1 MKYIVETIVNLIV
14 NNAPAKDGEMMIRVD
29 SFEDIKIYEEI
40 SRNVSKMLS
49 DMNLSVKIKLAKN
62 KWRHFQNNTDDSV
75 YLQAMEQNHWIAE
88 EESITHYR
96 NLHDTN
102 VLILLGTEDEEDK
115 GGLLNCYAIAPD
127 VLVNELTGN
136 YFDVFAGVLDFGQT
150 EIDAVNKLY
159 KDLFDF
165 IAIDICKLSNLLD
178 DWANKISTI
187 DDFIELFYGA
197 LPLWGL
203 PFKKMELPSLK
214 DLKPKSNIL
223 RIQQKFISRQIFK
236 KLSKNQYNKYKAQIE
251 TYEKEGHQYCS
262 SWTGWANQGIK
273 SYDELS
279 SIILSYARGERVE
292 EYKEKLLNT
301 DFSIIEDI
309 LDIKIIKEK
318 KEKTAISFVVGDPL
332 EAFSNALLQMLCVVK
347 ETDLDVT
354 TFEFDISQAEIVS
367 MYSDAE
373 DEEEKQQL
381 RNTWQTICKHT
392 NGVFDYLNRNMWYVN
407 DEEVNIS
414 CSPDT
419 IFSPKCTLLNIDN
432 GYVKAASSNNRIS
445 KIDFS
450 IKCKD
455 ATGDIVKNGNK
466 ITIRAFQ
473 WKFSSADDWL
483 HNFSDICLLD
493 KFNNPDNIY
502 IPVATINKLTSLLF
516 AKSEEEFFD
525 LYDESDIRFDF
536 DLAKYVDENTTADT
550 KLISAKFDKLGKKF
564 VKFIHAVSNEGF
576 YACICKEQS
585 ELIELV
591 DEYTKLGN
599 ELAKTSIPE
608 NQKWLLDAFIHAF
621 NIEETTKVLSD
632 DTTVRCCV
640 VPAWHPASLEKLND
654 QKIFFLD
661 GCTEWWKEQ
670 SNAEKVKKKDIE
682 ETIENLM
689 QMSMIQSSLDIFP
702 SYGQQ
707 YYGAVNSF
715 GTFSVYGR
723 NDIENNSRLKDMIH
737 KDAIYDDDFDGK
749 ENAKMNDNA
758 KMIYGVLADYTKAF
772 PNSYR
777 NLSIVFVDPTELQPI
792 IASIYKYIE
801 IEKKRHPN
809 DKINISIQ
817 ILVKPENK
825 GGRNYLAY
833 WMDECFSQD
842 ANVSIKTYLNEWRTK
857 SDIDKLL
864 NGNNDIVFVMDLLK
878 VNNLQFVKES
888 GAVRLDLSQCKFPIV
903 FKPSPVSD
911 TSSNIKR
918 RIELSQPQF
927 GSAYAHTQVAR
938 YRNNSETIPD
948 GNFIAVRE
956 VCIDTDA
963 QIIVHSLHEKAY
975 WVVCIDSGMDGALL
989 RNDDQHPNEY
999 SIIGFSTGKGAY
1011 GQYNLTITA
1020 RKPILETIQK
1030 KLESRLYQLFHW
1042 EKSKIDKA
1050 AKLCLKEAS
1059 GLDGISLLSA
1069 INQKDHNVN
1078 EFMAYVLTS
1087 LREKEASMDSALKI
1101 VIHLDSYKHWF
1112 SGEIE
1117 KDDDESQSRPDFLV
1131 LEAKVTEDEKLKLNA
1146 TVTECKIS
1154 SVSYATHH
1162 KENAIGQVKHGIK
1175 RLSTIFDPNSKSI
1188 KRRYWYAQLY
1198 RALAFAQVTFSDNS
1212 SEFAELSSKLRSV
1225 LDGNFDIEWNGK
1237 VLGYWLDMENDSEV
1251 MIDTDVSTIKLY
1263 DIPQKRI
1270 QHLLLDEAIDGL
1282 QYVDINA
1289 GVLID
1294 EENQEQQIEEREKEL
1309 KEELKLMHY
1318 QKNRS
1323 TSYSFGEENGNGL
1336 SMVVESSSNYLV
1348 NNKADNTPLE
1358 AVESNSEEV
1367 EDKSQQETNND
1378 KEVNVDDDEVNTTVA
1393 DSIEESTN
1401 ESTSD
1406 DNTVSVQ
1413 KMDDAVGLNE
1423 TRVLIGSDKLSDEV
1437 CWEFGHKQLANR
1449 HLLIT
1454 GTSGQGKTYS
1464 IQTMLYELSKSN
1476 VSSVIFDYTE
1486 GFRLDQLEKEFVNNM
1501 GNRIDQRVVKFENVP
1516 INPFKR
1522 QFIEFAGNKY
1532 PEKDSDVAARF
1543 ANIMTHVYSFGDQQ
1557 SAAIFDA
1564 VRVGLSKYKDGM
1576 NMQYFQEELE
1586 NEKQVNKAAQTVIS
1600 KMQPFFYSIEFEED
1614 SSFDWGDVIYPSES
1628 KATIFQL
1635 TAIDRDM
1642 QVIITELMLWDLWYY
1657 STKNGNKEKPFV
1669 VVLDEAQNLS
1679 HKDKSPSCK
1688 ILTEGRKFGWS
1699 AWYATQSLKVLDDEE
1714 VTRLMQAAFKLYFKP
1729 TDDEIIKMAKQLDPT
1744 DGSTWL
1750 NALKGLKKGQ
1760 CIVVGERVKKD
1771 DRFGLTKPTITSVTA
1786 FNGRS

>member
-1 MKYIVETIVNLIV
+1 MKYIVDSIVQLIV
-14 NNAPAKDGEMMIRVD
+14 ANAPAKDGEMMIRID
-29 SFEDIKIYEEI
+29 NFEDIKIYE
-40 SRNVSKMLS
+40 NVSREAS
-49 DMNLSVKIKLAKN
+49 DLLKNMGLSVKIKLAKN
-62 KWRHFQNNTDDSV
+62 KWRHFKNNTENSV
-75 YLQAMEQNHWIAE
+75 YIQKMEQNDWIAD

-96 NLHDTN
+96 NSHDTN

-115 GGLLNCYAIAPD
+115 GGLLNCYTITPD
-127 VLVNELTGN
+127 ILVSELSGD
-136 YFDVFAGVLDFGQT
+136 YFAVFAGTIDLGKT

-165 IAIDICKLSNLLD
+165 VAVDICKLSNLFD
-178 DWANKISTI
+178 TWVNKISTV
-187 DDFIELFYGA
+187 DDFIELFYST

-203 PFKKMELPSLK
+203 PFKKMDLPNLK
-214 DLKPKSNIL
+214 ALRSKSNIL
-223 RIQQKFISRQIFK
+223 RVEQNFISRQMFK
-236 KLSKNQYNKYKAQIE
+236 KLSKTQYNKYKKQIE
-251 TYEKEGHQYCS
+251 TYEQEGHEYS
-262 SWTGWANQGIK
+262 SAWSGWPMQGIK
-273 SYDELS
+273 SYDELATV
-279 SIILSYARGERVE
+279 ILGYIRGERVE
-292 EYKEKLLNT
+292 EYREKLVQT
-301 DFSIIEDI
+301 DFSIIESI
-309 LDIKIIKEK
+309 LDIKITKEK
-318 KEKTAISFVVGDPL
+318 KEKITIPIVAGDPL
-332 EAFSNALLQMLCVVK
+332 EAFSSALLQVLCSIK
-347 ETDLDVT
+347 ELKLAVASI
-354 TFEFDISQAEIVS
+354 EFDISQAEVVS
-367 MYSDAE
+367 MYSDIE
-373 DEEEKQQL
+373 NEEEKQQL
-381 RNTWQTICKHT
+381 QNTWLTICRHT

-407 DEEVNIS
+407 DEEVDITCTPSN
-414 CSPDT
+414 
-419 IFSPKCTLLNIDN
+419 IFSPNSTFVNIDS
-432 GYVKAASSNNRIS
+432 GYVKAASASKTIS

-450 IKCKD
+450 IKCRD
-455 ATGDIVKNGNK
+455 EDGEIVKIGNK
-466 ITIRAFQ
+466 KMIQPFQ
-473 WKFSSADDWL
+473 WRFSSTDAWL
-483 HNFSDICLLD
+483 HNFSDICMLSE
-493 KFNNPDNIY
+493 FNNSENIF
-502 IPVATINKLTSLLF
+502 IPVATIKKITSLLF

-536 DLAKYVDENTTADT
+536 DLAKYVDENTSEDT
-550 KLISAKFDKLGKKF
+550 KLISAKFDKLGKCF
-564 VKFIHAVSNEGF
+564 VKFIYAVANDGF
-576 YACICKEQS
+576 YSCICKEQS
-585 ELIELV
+585 ELVTLV

-599 ELAKTSIPE
+599 ELARKSLPE
-608 NQKWLLDAFIHAF
+608 NQKWILDAYIHAF

-632 DTTVRCCV
+632 DTCFRCCV
-640 VPAWHPASLEKLND
+640 VPAWHPAALEKLND

-661 GCTEWWKEQ
+661 GCAEWWEEKSHADKIKRKEI
-670 SNAEKVKKKDIE
+670 DD
-682 ETIENLM
+682 TIDNLM

-702 SYGQQ
+702 SYGQT
-707 YYGAVNSF
+707 YFGAVNSF

-723 NDIENNSRLKDMIH
+723 SDIENNSRLKDMIH

-749 ENAKMNDNA
+749 DNVRMNDNA

-777 NLSIVFVDPTELQPI
+777 NLSIVFIDPSELQPI

-801 IEKKRHPN
+801 IEKKKHSD
-809 DKINISIQ
+809 DKININIK

-857 SDIDKLL
+857 ADIDKLL

-878 VNNLQFVKES
+878 VNNLQFVNES
-888 GAVRLDLSQCKFPIV
+888 GAVRLDLSQCRFPIV

-927 GSAYAHTQVAR
+927 GSAYAHTQVVR
-938 YRNNSETIPD
+938 YRNNSETIPN
-948 GNFIAVRE
+948 GNYIAVKE
-956 VCIDTDA
+956 VCIDNEA
-963 QIIVHSLHEKAY
+963 QGIVHALHEKAY
-975 WVVCIDSGMDGALL
+975 WVVCVDSGMDGALL
-989 RNDDQHPNEY
+989 RNDEQHPNEY

-1011 GQYNLTITA
+1011 GQYNLTVTA
-1020 RKPILETIQK
+1020 RKSILDTIKK

-1042 EKSKIDKA
+1042 EKTKIDKA
-1050 AKLCLKEAS
+1050 AELCIKEAG

-1069 INQKDHNVN
+1069 INQKDHNIN

-1087 LREKEASMDSALKI
+1087 LREKEEDSNCALKI

-1131 LEAKVTEDEKLKLNA
+1131 LEANVSDDDKLKLTA
-1146 TVTECKIS
+1146 KVTECKMS
-1154 SVSYATHH
+1154 SVMNAPQH
-1162 KENAIGQVKHGIK
+1162 KEHAIAQVKHGIK

-1212 SEFAELSSKLRSV
+1212 TEFAKLSSKLRSV
-1225 LDGNFDIEWNGK
+1225 LDGNFDIEWSGR
-1237 VLGYWLDMENDSEV
+1237 VLGYWLDMDGDTDV

-1270 QHLLLDEAIDGL
+1270 QNLLLNETVDDMEF
-1282 QYVDINA
+1282 VDINA

-1294 EENQEQQIEEREKEL
+1294 AENEEQQIEEREREL
-1309 KEELKLMHY
+1309 KEELKLLNSH
-1318 QKNRS
+1318 KNK
-1323 TSYSFGEENGNGL
+1323 TS
-1336 SMVVESSSNYLV
+1336 V
-1348 NNKADNTPLE
+1348 NNTSFDIHDVAMADPDM
-1358 AVESNSEEV
+1358 ESN
-1367 EDKSQQETNND
+1367 
-1378 KEVNVDDDEVNTTVA
+1378 TTTPQKGA
-1393 DSIEESTN
+1393 EDSIA
-1401 ESTSD
+1401 
-1406 DNTVSVQ
+1406 VSVKEKDNDIMNVVSDVQ
-1413 KMDDAVGLNE
+1413 DTKEKLVENDEIVQQRPEVDLDA
-1423 TRVLIGSDKLSDEV
+1423 TRVLIGTDKISEQV
-1437 CWEFGHKQLANR
+1437 YWEFGHKQLANR

-1486 GFRLDQLEKEFVNNM
+1486 GFRLDQLEPEFVSKM
-1501 GNRIDQRVVKFENVP
+1501 GNHINQRVVKFENVP

-1522 QFIEFAGNKY
+1522 QFIEFAGQKF
-1532 PEKDSDVAARF
+1532 PEKDSDIAARF
-1543 ANIMTHVYSFGDQQ
+1543 ANIMTHVYKFGDQQ

-1564 VRVGLSKYKDGM
+1564 VRIGLSKYKDGM
-1576 NMQYFQEELE
+1576 NMQHFQEELE
-1586 NEKQVNKAAQTVIS
+1586 YEKQVNKAAQTVIS
-1600 KMQPFFYSIEFEED
+1600 KMQPFFYSIEFED
-1614 SSFDWGDVIYPSES
+1614 DNSFDWGDVLYPKES
-1628 KATIFQL
+1628 TATIFQL

-1657 STKNGNKEKPFV
+1657 STKNGSKEKPFV

-1679 HKDKSPSCK
+1679 HKEKSPSCK

-1699 AWYATQSLKVLDDEE
+1699 AWYATQSLQVLDDDE
-1714 VTRLMQAAFKLYFKP
+1714 VTRLLQSAFKLYFKP
-1729 TDDEIIKMAKQLDPT
+1729 TDAEIVKMAKQLDPT

-1760 CIVVGERVKKD
+1760 CIVVGERVKGDGK
-1771 DRFGLTKPTITSVTA
+1771 FGLVKPTITSVTA